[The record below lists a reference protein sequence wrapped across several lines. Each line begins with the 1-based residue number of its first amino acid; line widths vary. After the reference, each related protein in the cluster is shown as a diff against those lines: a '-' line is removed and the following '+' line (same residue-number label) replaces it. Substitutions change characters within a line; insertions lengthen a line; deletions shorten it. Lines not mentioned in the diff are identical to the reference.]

1 MKHYELLKLAPG
13 VDPVAIQEKLWKT
26 YRKLDDELDWLNHP
40 VIHRSCRE
48 GDDYHL
54 AVVVDI
60 DEEERLPEYLSHP
73 LMQKLE
79 GKLGDDIAKRATF
92 DHY

>member
-1 MKHYELLKLAPG
+1 MKHYELLKLASG
-13 VDPVAIQEKLWKT
+13 VDPVAIQERLWKT
-26 YRKLDDELDWLNHP
+26 YRKLADELAWLNPP

-48 GDDYHL
+48 GDDFDL
-54 AVVVDI
+54 MVVVDI

-73 LMQKLE
+73 LIEKLE
-79 GKLGDDIAKRATF
+79 GKLGSDVVKRKTF